1 VKVPR
6 TFYKRMMETEP
17 LLEIAT
23 VMARN
28 EQWIRKAVA
37 LVVPR
42 GEPWTVEID
51 SILDDTTTAGPLP
64 SRIASPSRRSISWW
78 PLAGTAA
85 AVAAT
90 LMVVAYRA
98 VASRRPAPR
107 RMHGTD
113 RGRYPIGAV
122 PGAGHA
128 PSERVRELV
137 RFNPEAAAGVLQR
150 WIGQGGHVG

>member
-1 VKVPR
+1 MIEK
-6 TFYKRMMETEP
+6 EP
-17 LLEIAT
+17 ALEVAT

-42 GEPWTVEID
+42 GEPWSVEID
-51 SILDDTTTAGPLP
+51 SILDDTTAVGLLP
-64 SRIASPSRRSISWW
+64 SQIASPSRRSVPWW
-78 PLAGTAA
+78 PLVGTAA

-90 LMVVAYRA
+90 LMVAAYRA
-98 VASRRPAPR
+98 VVSRRPMPR
-107 RMHGTD
+107 RARGSD
-113 RGRYPIGAV
+113 RVRYPIDAA
-122 PGAGHA
+122 PESGHA